1 MSTVQPT
8 ILAGRLSRSS
18 GNLLRYALSYA
29 PRALVPKEA
38 GYARALAEMRESEF
52 WPAERL
58 RDLADARL
66 RRLVA
71 YAVDHVPYY
80 RELFARER
88 LDPREIQGVGDLPK
102 IPVLTRETLRER
114 FEDLKSDEFDKHAP
128 YLGQSGGSTGERR
141 RFWLSRRSMDVEFAA
156 VRRHYD
162 SVGYRD
168 GDRCAAL
175 YFPLEGSLAGR
186 LYWDDWKSRMRCL
199 NTRLLNRHYF
209 HELIGAAVAFGADV
223 LWTYPSHLELLLH
236 YIEETG
242 DDRLRP
248 RVILTNAE
256 VLYEHQR
263 EHARRV
269 LGCDVFDWYG
279 LGEHVA
285 AAAECE
291 QHGYHI
297 PEEIVAVE
305 ILSGGKEAAD
315 GQPGEIIGT
324 CFENYAQPLIRYRTG
339 DYAVRRHDRC
349 PCGRAHAM
357 LREIGGRTQDIIS
370 TPEGGWRAFRH
381 GLFGTELVPGLKAV
395 QLEQLE
401 IRRFV
406 ARAVAPCGLDAEARQ
421 VLARRVVEAIG
432 FEASVEVELVHDIP
446 RTERG
451 KRRMVISRVPMTM
464 LDPPATRND
473 SRDGVA

>member
-1 MSTVQPT
+1 VPRD
-8 ILAGRLSRSS
+8 AGF
-18 GNLLRYALSYA
+18 
-29 PRALVPKEA
+29 E
-38 GYARALAEMRESEF
+38 RALAEIRESEF

-58 RDLADARL
+58 RELADARL

-71 YAVDHVPYY
+71 YAVGHVPYY

-102 IPVLTRETLRER
+102 IPVLTRETLRDR

-128 YLGQSGGSTGERR
+128 YLGQSGGSTGVRR
-141 RFWLSRRSMDVEFAA
+141 QFWLSRRSMDLEFAA

-162 SVGYRD
+162 AVGYRE

-199 NTRLLNRHYF
+199 NTRLLNRHYL
-209 HELIGAAVAFGADV
+209 HQLIGAAVAFRADV
-223 LWTYPSHLELLLH
+223 LWTYPSHLEILLR

-242 DDRLRP
+242 DDRFRP
-248 RVILTNAE
+248 RVIITNAE
-256 VLYEHQR
+256 VLYDQQR

-305 ILSGGKEAAD
+305 ILAGGKEAAE
-315 GQPGEIIGT
+315 GQPGEIVGT
-324 CFENYAQPLIRYRTG
+324 SLENYAQPLIRYRTG

-349 PCGRAHAM
+349 ACGRAHSM

-381 GLFGTELVPGLKAV
+381 GLFGTELVAGLRAV

-401 IRRFV
+401 VRRFV
-406 ARAVAPCGLDAEARQ
+406 ARAVAPHGLDAEARR
-421 VLARRVVEAIG
+421 VL
-432 FEASVEVELVHDIP
+432 
-446 RTERG
+446 
-451 KRRMVISRVPMTM
+451 
-464 LDPPATRND
+464 
-473 SRDGVA
+473 

>member
-1 MSTVQPT
+1 MSAIQATTQ
-8 ILAGRLSRSS
+8 ASRFGRS
-18 GNLLRYALSYA
+18 GGDLLRYALSYM
-29 PRALVPKEA
+29 PRILVPRDA
-38 GYARALAEMRESEF
+38 GYVRALAEMRESEY

-58 RDLADARL
+58 RELADARL
-66 RRLVA
+66 RRLIA
-71 YAVDHVPYY
+71 YVVEHVPYY

-88 LDPREIQGVGDLPK
+88 LDPREIQGVSDLPK
-102 IPVLTRETLRER
+102 IPVLTREILRER
-114 FEDLKSDEFDKHAP
+114 FEDLKSDEFDIHAP
-128 YLGQSGGSTGERR
+128 YLGQSGGSTGESR
-141 RFWLSRRSMDVEFAA
+141 RFWLSRRSMDLEFAA

-162 SVGYRD
+162 AAGYRD
-168 GDRCAAL
+168 GDRSAAL

-199 NTRLLNRHYF
+199 DTKTLNRQKLHD
-209 HELIGAAVAFGADV
+209 LIGAAVDFRADV
-223 LWTYPSHLELLLH
+223 LWAYPSHLELLLH
-236 YIEETG
+236 YVEETG
-242 DDRLRP
+242 DDRFRP

-291 QHGYHI
+291 RHGYHI

-305 ILSGGKEAAD
+305 IIAGGKEAPE
-315 GQPGEIIGT
+315 GEPGEIIGT
-324 CFENYAQPLIRYRTG
+324 SFENYAQPLIRYRTG

-357 LREIGGRTQDIIS
+357 VREIGGRTQDIIS

-381 GLFGTELVPGLKAV
+381 GLFGVELVPGLKAV
-395 QLEQLE
+395 QLEQVE

-406 ARAVAPCGLDAEARQ
+406 ARAVAPQGLDAEARR
-421 VLARRVVEAIG
+421 VLARRVIEAVG
-432 FEASVEVELVHDIP
+432 FEASVEVELVDDIP

-451 KRRMVISRVPMTM
+451 KRRMVISRVPLTM
-464 LDPPATRND
+464 LDEPAMANGNGASAR
-473 SRDGVA
+473 

>member
-1 MSTVQPT
+1 MNWA
-8 ILAGRLSRSS
+8 LRLRRS
-18 GNLLRYALSYA
+18 GGGLLRLALCNL
-29 PRALVPKEA
+29 PWALVPRHLVLRRA
-38 GYARALAEMRESEF
+38 YAELRESEY

-58 RDLADARL
+58 REIADARL
-66 RRLVA
+66 RRLIA
-71 YAVDHVPYY
+71 YSVEHVPYY

-88 LDPREIQGVGDLPK
+88 LDPREIQGVKDLPK
-102 IPVLTRETLRER
+102 IPLLTKEILHDR
-114 FEDLKSDEFDKHAP
+114 FEDLKSDEFVRHAP
-128 YLGQSGGSTGERR
+128 VLGHSGGSTGERR
-141 RFWLSRRSMDVEFAA
+141 EFWLSRRSMDLELAA
-156 VRRHYD
+156 ARRHYD
-162 SVGYRD
+162 AAGYRE

-175 YFPLEGSLAGR
+175 YLPLEGELADR
-186 LYWDDWKSRMRCL
+186 LYWDDWKWRIRYL
-199 NTRLLNRHYF
+199 NTRLLSRNSFR
-209 HELIGAAVAFGADV
+209 ELISAALAFRAEV
-223 LWTYPSHLELLLH
+223 LWAYPSHLELLLR
-236 YIEETG
+236 YVEETG
-242 DDRLRP
+242 DDRFRP
-248 RVILTNAE
+248 RVIVTNAE
-256 VLYEHQR
+256 VLYENQR

-291 QHGYHI
+291 WHGYHI

-305 ILSGGKEAAD
+305 ILAGDKEAGD
-315 GQPGEIIGT
+315 GEAGEIIGT

-381 GLFGTELVPGLKAV
+381 GLLGAELVPGLKAL
-395 QLEQLE
+395 QLEQIE
-401 IRRFV
+401 VRRFV
-406 ARAVAPCGLDAEARQ
+406 ARAVAPEGLDAGARA

-432 FEASVEVELVHDIP
+432 FEASVEVVQVEDIP

-451 KRRMVISRVPMTM
+451 KRRMVISRVPFTM
-464 LDPPATRND
+464 LDPRITSSGGQEAPL
-473 SRDGVA
+473 